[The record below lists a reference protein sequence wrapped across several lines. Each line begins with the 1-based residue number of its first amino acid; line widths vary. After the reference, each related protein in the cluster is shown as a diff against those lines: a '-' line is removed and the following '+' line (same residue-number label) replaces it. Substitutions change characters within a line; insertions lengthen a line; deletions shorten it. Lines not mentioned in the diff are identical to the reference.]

1 MFLVPLPLE
10 LIKREPTTLKY
21 TFHQLS
27 STSRIYEYK
36 VVEERKLPIGTCDVA
51 KLTCIATSLVSGT
64 PYTVY
69 LVACYRSG
77 NETFCSEK
85 SDPTTSYT
93 SPFPCEIVGLRPSTR
108 YTIAVR
114 SWLDLALSD
123 IPSDAK
129 TCSVST
135 QSAQPANVTPSSIT
149 PSVMVVTFKAPNVAT
164 GIGLYEVSVVGGN
177 QFKSCTI
184 LSTNKLECLLDDLLA
199 ATEYQVT
206 ARSCV
211 DVVEPFVCSTNVTVS
226 AWTRSYVNFSVIVS
240 PESSESL
247 RTSIISPVQVK
258 GVETY
263 VASVEGYVELT
274 CIVDASS
281 ANSCVINGLNAATN
295 YTIAVTAWINGHI
308 AGTSSGNGWTRP
320 TTPCRLLQFDQGTTY
335 LRWKFASLEDPR
347 WLYEYRVVD
356 ATNIGF
362 GECEIASLTCVATAL
377 TPCTTYT
384 AYLIACLVLN
394 GVNICSERSTPDY
407 TTTIPNFPSKIIVS
421 TVSSTSLNVSIEPPT
436 DAPAGVDHYKAEI
449 LGGEHLCCSAKASP
463 SPSCAIDGL
472 RPATIYTVVV
482 RAWMSGRF
490 SGVSSASATAYG
502 RTAPPND
509 NPNEPAYRHC
519 GTDAFRWHMSQFGQF
534 IYD

>member
-1 MFLVPLPLE
+1 MSKAVDGVALIFFFQACLHVRSSSNGLTATAQTFGNSSIIPVPLPLE

-93 SPFPCEIVGLRPSTR
+93 SPFPPNRVRCNSKSAQSIAVTIYPLSESRHIHHYVAAIQNEEHRNCTSPATHFPACEIVGLRPSTR

-135 QSAQPANVTPSSIT
+135 QSAPVSSISMTTTATTSSIKVTVMPLEDTTSSQEFHVSIQGSNAPAPCSLNPEKDPLVCEFTGLFSGTEYIITPCSVSGSVQFCSNEKVWTKPHEPANVTPSSIT

-226 AWTRSYVNFSVIVS
+226 AWTRSY
-240 PESSESL
+240 
-247 RTSIISPVQVK
+247 
-258 GVETY
+258 G
-263 VASVEGYVELT
+263 A
-274 CIVDASS
+274 
-281 ANSCVINGLNAATN
+281 
-295 YTIAVTAWINGHI
+295 
-308 AGTSSGNGWTRP
+308 
-320 TTPCRLLQFDQGTTY
+320 CRL
-335 LRWKFASLEDPR
+335 
-347 WLYEYRVVD
+347 
-356 ATNIGF
+356 
-362 GECEIASLTCVATAL
+362 
-377 TPCTTYT
+377 
-384 AYLIACLVLN
+384 
-394 GVNICSERSTPDY
+394 
-407 TTTIPNFPSKIIVS
+407 KI
-421 TVSSTSLNVSIEPPT
+421 
-436 DAPAGVDHYKAEI
+436 
-449 LGGEHLCCSAKASP
+449 
-463 SPSCAIDGL
+463 
-472 RPATIYTVVV
+472 
-482 RAWMSGRF
+482 
-490 SGVSSASATAYG
+490 
-502 RTAPPND
+502 
-509 NPNEPAYRHC
+509 
-519 GTDAFRWHMSQFGQF
+519 
-534 IYD
+534 